1 MEQELRRAGGRAGLV
16 AAPQVSLVYLSIY
29 WYIVVLEQAKGGPV
43 MTTEPS
49 KQDKQIT
56 IEVPEDRVAEF
67 YAFYGRFLAG
77 FPRRRGHGRGHR
89 CGPHRGEQ
97 QPPATTESETQTV

>member
-1 MEQELRRAGGRAGLV
+1 
-16 AAPQVSLVYLSIY
+16 
-29 WYIVVLEQAKGGPV
+29 
-43 MTTEPS
+43 MTAEPDT

-77 FPRRRGHGRGHR
+77 FPGRRGRGPGHGRHGHR
-89 CGPHRGEQ
+89 CGPHRR
-97 QPPATTESETQTV
+97 PAEEATPADTGIQTA

>member
-1 MEQELRRAGGRAGLV
+1 
-16 AAPQVSLVYLSIY
+16 
-29 WYIVVLEQAKGGPV
+29 
-43 MTTEPS
+43 MTVEPT
-49 KQDKQIT
+49 KDKQIT

-89 CGPHRGEQ
+89 CGGGHHRHGDEST
-97 QPPATTESETQTV
+97 PTSETQTA

>member
-1 MEQELRRAGGRAGLV
+1 
-16 AAPQVSLVYLSIY
+16 
-29 WYIVVLEQAKGGPV
+29 
-43 MTTEPS
+43 MTAEPS

-56 IEVPEDRVAEF
+56 IAVPEDRVAEF

-89 CGPHRGEQ
+89 CGPHRGEEQ
-97 QPPATTESETQTV
+97 QQQQRPTTEGETQTV

>member
-1 MEQELRRAGGRAGLV
+1 
-16 AAPQVSLVYLSIY
+16 
-29 WYIVVLEQAKGGPV
+29 

-89 CGPHRGEQ
+89 CGPHRGEEEQ
-97 QPPATTESETQTV
+97 QQRPTTEGETQTV

>member
-1 MEQELRRAGGRAGLV
+1 MPA
-16 AAPQVSLVYLSIY
+16 
-29 WYIVVLEQAKGGPV
+29 
-43 MTTEPS
+43 EPTS
-49 KQDKQIT
+49 KDKQIT

-89 CGPHRGEQ
+89 CGPHRRADAAA
-97 QPPATTESETQTV
+97 ATDTTTDTETQTA